1 MTERLLIRLGSM
13 GDVVLATAAANALR
27 ERWGDHCLDVLVKE
41 AWAPLWRN
49 HPAVRQIHAWR
60 RRPLEIYR
68 WARTLRQVEYAEI
81 IDLQAST
88 RTQALLR
95 MARQSRAVR
104 RPKRYT
110 IRRRLFVRWHRFGP
124 PRDYRVVDAFV
135 AASGVDVP
143 ASPSLHPGVEARA
156 KAARLVPSSRAII
169 GLAPG
174 ARHVTK
180 RWPIQRYIALG
191 RELVARGNR
200 PLPVFFGP
208 DEDGLHAQW
217 RVHWPGDGTWVPIRE
232 DLEIAAASLARLRGL
247 VSNDTGLMHMA
258 AAMDTPVIAFFGPT
272 VREFG
277 FAPAGPSHRILE
289 VDGLACRPCSVH
301 GGSRCPKGHFRCML
315 DLDVATVLQHVEEL
329 RGETLSPRSVQR
341 GRAR

>member
-27 ERWGDHCLDVLVKE
+27 DMWGDQCVDVLVKE

-60 RRPLEIYR
+60 KRPLELYR
-68 WARTLRQVEYAEI
+68 WARRLRQIEYAEI
-81 IDLQAST
+81 IDLQASP

-95 MARQSRAVR
+95 LSRQHRSVR

-110 IRRRLFVRWHRFGP
+110 VRRRLLVRWHRFGP
-124 PRDYRVVDAFV
+124 PRDYRVLDAFV
-135 AASGVDVP
+135 AASGSRAP
-143 ASPSLHPGVEARA
+143 ANPSLHPGVEARA
-156 KAARLVPSSRAII
+156 KAARLVPSSRALI

-174 ARHVTK
+174 ARHETK

-191 RELVARGNR
+191 RELVAQGNR

-232 DLEIAAASLARLRGL
+232 DLEIAAASLGRLRGL

-258 AAMDTPVIAFFGPT
+258 AAMHTPVIAFFGPT

-289 VDGLACRPCSVH
+289 VDGLACRPCTIH

-315 DLDVATVLQHVEEL
+315 DLDVATVLQHAEEL
-329 RGETLSPRSVQR
+329 RGDVLGPPAAER
-341 GRAR
+341 GRA